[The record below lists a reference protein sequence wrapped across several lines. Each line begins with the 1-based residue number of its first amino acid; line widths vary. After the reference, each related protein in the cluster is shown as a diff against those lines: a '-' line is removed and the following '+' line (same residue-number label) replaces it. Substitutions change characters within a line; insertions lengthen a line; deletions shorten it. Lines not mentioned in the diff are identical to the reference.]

1 MEDLRRLKEAVKG
14 KRILLLGPPGSGKGN
29 RSRDLEALG
38 LVHIG
43 LGIILRART
52 RKDPD
57 SELSQKISRMMKR
70 GSLIPDEIVV
80 PIVMDRLNQ
89 PDCQEC
95 GFVLDGFPRTKVQAD
110 LLFSKFDLDLALHL
124 NVPKA
129 HLINGIIRFNRRS
142 CIKCAAGYS
151 DFDPPREE
159 GICDR
164 CGNQVVRRPGDNLE
178 VVKTR
183 LKIYEQE
190 IEAFLP
196 DLEAKGI
203 VEALPIT
210 VSDNEEIEDKYLKKL
225 GDKIYLVRTDEG
237 GKARMLNLKGMQ
249 RRLYDLL
256 AKRFSDCSLK

>member
-38 LVHIG
+38 MVHIG

-57 SELSQKISRMMKR
+57 SELSQKISRMMKK
-70 GSLIPDEIVV
+70 GSLIPDDIVV
-80 PIVMDRLNQ
+80 PIVLDRLNQ

-95 GFVLDGFPRTKVQAD
+95 GFVLDGFPRTKAQAD
-110 LLFSKFDLDLALHL
+110 LLFSKFDLDLALRL
-124 NVPKA
+124 NVPKVF
-129 HLINGIIRFNRRS
+129 LIDGIIRFNRRS

-151 DFDPPREE
+151 DFDPPKEE
-159 GICDR
+159 EICDQ

-178 VVKTR
+178 TVKTR
-183 LKIYEQE
+183 LNLYETQTSS
-190 IEAFLP
+190 FLP

-237 GKARMLNLKGMQ
+237 GKARMLNFKGMQ